1 MDSLATTQTL
11 TSPDVVIVKEDFFT
25 INEIENLWHEC
36 RLSGTP
42 KPFID
47 QWGVFKGQLVADQ
60 LFFDPNQLPYHINRA
75 ITQAQTIFGCP
86 TKIVE
91 VVYQQ
96 LHLPWDIHC
105 DLECNAND
113 RPYYNLLIPFHNV
126 ESRTV
131 VFNQRADEHDAFWK
145 YKQANKKLQTPVDQ
159 ETWDRLLSMCWDE
172 DREYLSIYQ
181 ILPVQKV
188 GQLVA
193 FDRHHFHCSDSF
205 HLWHAGTKHFL
216 QVLLDKA

>member
-1 MDSLATTQTL
+1 MDSQVTTQMS
-11 TSPDVVIVKEDFFT
+11 TSPEAIIVKDDFFE
-25 INEIENLWHEC
+25 ISLIENVWHEC

-60 LFFDPNQLPYHINRA
+60 LYFDPNQLPYHINK
-75 ITQAQTIFGCP
+75 IVSQALTIFDCDVKP
-86 TKIVE
+86 VE

-105 DLECNAND
+105 DLECDNND
-113 RPYYNLLIPFHNV
+113 NPYYNVLIPFHNIN
-126 ESRTV
+126 SRTV
-131 VFNQRADEHDAFWK
+131 VFDQRADEYDAFWM
-145 YKQANKKLQTPVDQ
+145 YKQANSKLDQPIDQ
-159 ETWDRLLSMCWDE
+159 ETWDSLLSMCWPE
-172 DREYLSIYQ
+172 DREYLSIKQ
-181 ILPVQKV
+181 ILPVQKA

-205 HLWHAGTKHFL
+205 HLWNAGTKYFL
-216 QVLLDKA
+216 QVLLDRA